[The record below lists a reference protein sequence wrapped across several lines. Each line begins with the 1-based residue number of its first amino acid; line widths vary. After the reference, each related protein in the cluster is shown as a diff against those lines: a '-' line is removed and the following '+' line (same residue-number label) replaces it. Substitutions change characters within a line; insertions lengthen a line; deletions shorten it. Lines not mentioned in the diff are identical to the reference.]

1 MSGGDTTATPSV
13 IRPLLLAAR
22 QAQARI
28 EHWDQSRID
37 ETVAAVGWHVLQPE
51 TSQALAETAVTES
64 GIGSAE
70 DSRIRLE
77 TRVRGTLGDLHG
89 LRTVGVIDED
99 PALRIAKYARPIGVI
114 AVLVP
119 STAPAAALLVNTLVA
134 LKTRNAVIVC
144 PNPSARQ
151 VTCLAV
157 SLVRQA
163 LARAGAP
170 PDLLQMVETPT
181 RHHATVLAE
190 SADLV
195 IATGGSA
202 TVERVRRSGTPTH
215 AAGPGNA
222 VVLVDA
228 TADAGSAMAA
238 VVAGKTF
245 DNGTSCSA
253 ESCLVLER
261 PVIAAALAALAGEGV
276 HVCSSEE
283 ADRLRAT
290 LWPDGTTLSR
300 AVVGRPAPEVAAL
313 AGISVADGARAL
325 AAWAMPLPATDPLGG
340 EKLCPVLGLYSAPDF
355 PAAVTTVTTLT
366 ERVGSGH
373 SCALHT
379 TTPQHID
386 VLARQAKVSRIMVN
400 QSTGNGNTGSFG
412 NGMPFTSTVSCGTW
426 GKCTLTEN
434 VGWRQFLNTVWVS
447 MPVQRPVPPWEDLMA
462 PWTSSPR
469 FHTPPSA
476 PVRMF
481 AQ

>member
-1 MSGGDTTATPSV
+1 MSGENSAAAA
-13 IRPLLLAAR
+13 IQPLVAAAR

-28 EHWDQSRID
+28 EHWDQNRID
-37 ETVAAVGWHVLQPE
+37 ETVAAVGWHVLQPAA
-51 TSQALAETAVTES
+51 SQALAEMAVTES
-64 GIGSAE
+64 GIGSAQ

-89 LRTVGVIDED
+89 ITTIGVIDED

-144 PNPSARQ
+144 PNPSAQ
-151 VTCLAV
+151 TVTRLTVA
-157 SLVRQA
+157 LVRQA
-163 LARAGAP
+163 LERAGAP
-170 PDLLQMVETPT
+170 SDLLQMVESPT

-190 SADLV
+190 NTDLV

-202 TVERVRRSGTPTH
+202 TVERVRRTGTPTH

-228 TADAGSAMAA
+228 TADTVSAIAA

-261 PVIAAALAALAGEGV
+261 PIIAAALTALTEEGV
-276 HVCSSEE
+276 HVCSSGE

-290 LWPDGTTLSR
+290 LWPDGKTLSR

-313 AGISVADGARAL
+313 AGISVPDGTRAL
-325 AAWAMPLPATDPLGG
+325 AAWAAPLPAADPFGG
-340 EKLCPVLGLYSAPDF
+340 EKLCPVLGLYSAEDF
-355 PAAVTTVTTLT
+355 PAAVTTAATLT
-366 ERVGSGH
+366 ERVGAGH

-434 VGWRQFLNTVWVS
+434 VGWRQFLNTIWVS
-447 MPVQRPVPPWEDLMA
+447 MPVQRPVPRWEDLMA

-469 FHTPPSA
+469 FHGLPSSS
-476 PVRMF
+476 VRMF